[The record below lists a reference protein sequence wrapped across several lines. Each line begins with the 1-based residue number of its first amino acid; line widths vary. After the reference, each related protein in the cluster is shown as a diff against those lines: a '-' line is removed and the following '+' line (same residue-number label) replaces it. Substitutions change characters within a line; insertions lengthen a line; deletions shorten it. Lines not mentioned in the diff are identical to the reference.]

1 MVSLLS
7 RKYLKSLLSDFVFYD
22 YNVLNSILAG
32 ALSQTPLEKLTA
44 LPQVSW
50 LNLGVLLLRG
60 ERRFKR
66 GENKKKG
73 KEKDSEE
80 KG

>member
-1 MVSLLS
+1 
-7 RKYLKSLLSDFVFYD
+7 
-22 YNVLNSILAG
+22 LAG